1 MAEDENQ
8 SLFFQR
14 EIHSFHNYDQFNN
27 DLINQPV
34 IQNLGQNYEG
44 SSQCQLQQSRSIN
57 SDKFKPQDYID
68 QEMQLEELY
77 NLNEQQNQVQF
88 IQSSEENSHFNM
100 AQQCQ
105 LSHQSS
111 LQPQQ
116 YQPNFQQIQLNQQQQ
131 LQQQQQQQQQQQPLQ
146 QQQQQHQSYN
156 TQQQQFQTISTSQ
169 SPNIITNTSN
179 QAGYFP
185 NQKSNYLISED
196 ANRNYPLLANILEE
210 SLQNRKLNEFYT
222 QNKVLQGVNCFMLLE
237 NELPRHTAQSN
248 NFCDDPNFYIGHFF
262 DEKNKNGVFNDNQ
275 NSIQNDLQ
283 KSPFQSPQ
291 QPPTHQAQSLKIK
304 EYKQNQQHFIINNDN
319 MQQNQSI
326 NYQQEQQQQAGSSSI
341 KIEGLTSLQQKQN
354 DDQQFLHDFISGY
367 LQQNTHQD
375 FIDNHH
381 NNQNNNHQGQDTSN
395 KGPSKNAFQ
404 RSSTSFLDKVTF
416 AVDDFLDKQ
425 DPNEYPE
432 LTSGEDFLMNNLRNY
447 IALEFS
453 YNQESS
459 YFQKFLNSSYQ
470 IFLQRL
476 KLLLDQKRMDS
487 KTLLPFVCRFSIEMA
502 EKLLQF
508 IYKCDDKFTMK
519 LFREQ
524 SLCQKNHQYIK
535 KENGS
540 TSPTTYSQPSQKF
553 DSSIIDDDFSLFNK
567 NLEDVRTNLFNNP
580 NDSMLNQNQNSQ
592 THPQNYQKSDSII
605 LNLQNVNQN
614 QNISQLNNNQNY
626 SHNIQQQQQQVN
638 MKNETK
644 TEQIDEEDD
653 ALPFPQQKI
662 SNTEKAQRKQW
673 KKSEINELMAKY
685 REYQSKIP
693 PSVMEEL
700 TKKFNR
706 SIQSI
711 YSKIQKLRKNNYFN
725 TDIQNEYSNQVSSF
739 PISQASSQ
747 FSSQVSRNIADCNN
761 RNFPSGTI
769 NTGMNNNPTN
779 LNMMKIESKLKNCLF
794 ELENQRGTKNEIL
807 KKMKERYYSNNQGG
821 LSSAWETSAKQLL
834 SSQSFQRRKGIF
846 SLKDDV
852 QVVEIDPSSSYK
864 QKLIYVLSQ
873 LQERKGTLD
882 EIVYLYLKKFGNETD
897 QRKVKENIQKI
908 LNQNSE
914 CFDKSQSKTTYYLT
928 PQEISLIS
936 QEIQSQ
942 QNNNTFQQQNLNAS
956 QIDNQV
962 QSQYNLQSRSSVSIQ
977 VERRWKNGIII
988 NCHSSFNLFLFYFFQ
1003 YFTNFLFIYFQ
1014 IILLS
1019 FSFLI

>member
-27 DLINQPV
+27 DLSNQSV
-34 IQNLGQNYEG
+34 MQNLGQNYEG
-44 SSQCQLQQSRSIN
+44 NSQCQLQQSRSIN
-57 SDKFKPQDYID
+57 SDKYKPQDLID

-77 NLNEQQNQVQF
+77 NLNEQQNQLQY
-88 IQSSEENSHFNM
+88 IQSSEENSHFNL
-100 AQQCQ
+100 AQQRQ
-105 LSHQSS
+105 LSHQS
-111 LQPQQ
+111 QHQQQQQ
-116 YQPNFQQIQLNQQQQ
+116 YQPNFQQIQLNQSQQ
-131 LQQQQQQQQQQQPLQ
+131 LQQQQQQQQPLQNQ
-146 QQQQQHQSYN
+146 QQQSYT
-156 TQQQQFQTISTSQ
+156 TQQQQFETISSSQ
-169 SPNIITNTSN
+169 SQNITTNPPN

-185 NQKSNYLISED
+185 NQKNNYLISED

-262 DEKNKNGVFNDNQ
+262 DEKNKNGIFNDNQ
-275 NSIQNDLQ
+275 NQIQKDLK

-291 QPPTHQAQSLKIK
+291 QPPTHQAQSLKAK
-304 EYKQNQQHFIINNDN
+304 EYKSNQQHFIINNN
-319 MQQNQSI
+319 NSVQSNQNI
-326 NYQQEQQQQAGSSSI
+326 NYSQEQQKGGSSSI
-341 KIEGLTSLQQKQN
+341 KIDGLSQLLQQQN

-381 NNQNNNHQGQDTSN
+381 NNQNNNHQGHDTSN

-524 SLCQKNHQYIK
+524 SLFQKNPQYHK

-567 NLEDVRTNLFNNP
+567 NLEDVRTSLFNNP

-592 THPQNYQKSDSII
+592 SHPQSYQKNDLIL

-614 QNISQLNNNQNY
+614 QNISQLNQQNNQV
-626 SHNIQQQQQQVN
+626 SFQAQSTQNIQNYNHQVQQQEQLMN
-638 MKNETK
+638 KINDPY
-644 TEQIDEEDD
+644 TEQIEEEDD
-653 ALPFPQQKI
+653 ALPFPQQRLP
-662 SNTEKAQRKQW
+662 NTEKAQRKQW

-725 TDIQNEYSNQVSSF
+725 TDVQNEYSNQTSSF
-739 PISQASSQ
+739 PISSTNSQ
-747 FSSQVSRNIADCNN
+747 FPSQVSRNITDSNN

-769 NTGMNNNPTN
+769 SSGMNNNPTN
-779 LNMMKIESKLKNCLF
+779 INMMKIESKLKNCLF
-794 ELENQRGTKNEIL
+794 ELDNKSGTKSEIL

-882 EIVYLYLKKFGNETD
+882 DIVNLYLKKFGNETD

-942 QNNNTFQQQNLNAS
+942 QNNNIFQQQNLNAS
-956 QIDNQV
+956 QIIDNQV
-962 QSQYNLQSRSSVSIQ
+962 QSQYHL
-977 VERRWKNGIII
+977 KNK
-988 NCHSSFNLFLFYFFQ
+988 FQ
-1003 YFTNFLFIYFQ
+1003 NILRQ
-1014 IILLS
+1014 I
-1019 FSFLI
+1019 